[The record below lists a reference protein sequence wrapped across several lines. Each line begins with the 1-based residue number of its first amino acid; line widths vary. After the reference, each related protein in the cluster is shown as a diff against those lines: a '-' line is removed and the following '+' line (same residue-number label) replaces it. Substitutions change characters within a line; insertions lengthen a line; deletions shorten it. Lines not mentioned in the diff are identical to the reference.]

1 MEPIILLLILIF
13 GIAVIVLQI
22 AAIRRLSAQNA
33 KNEELTR
40 MLQQENDKLKN
51 FLLQQN
57 SDLRRE
63 LNTSLANYS
72 NTVNTGTAQLTTVL
86 QNQMEGFSQTLRDMT
101 EQNRRQ
107 LNEMRQT
114 IENNLHALQSD
125 NAEKLEKMRQTVDEK
140 LSSTLEKRL
149 SESFS
154 SVSKQLENVYKGLGE
169 MQTLA
174 SSVGDLKSALTNVKV
189 RGTWGE
195 VSLENLLSQLLT
207 PEQYKK
213 NVKPI
218 PRSNNIVEFCICLPN
233 NENND
238 IVYLPIDC
246 KFPIEQYIRLCDAS
260 EAGDAAA
267 AEEASKQLEASIK
280 LSARTI
286 RDKYIAPPY
295 TTDFAIMYLPI
306 EGLYAEVARK
316 SGLCEKLQR
325 EYRVTVAGPTTLGA
339 FLNSLQLGFKTLAI
353 QKRTSEITQLLT
365 KIKGNFNKFADLLE
379 KTKRR
384 LDDASANIED
394 ATKRYYKIDT
404 LLGKADMFSLENAA
418 EAAEKDPGEDH
429 TEHGA

>member
-1 MEPIILLLILIF
+1 MDYIILLSIFIL
-13 GIAVIVLQI
+13 GIIAILLQ
-22 AAIRRLSAQNA
+22 AAALRRISAQNA
-33 KNEELTR
+33 KNEELKQA
-40 MLQQENDKLKN
+40 LKKENEELKS
-51 FLLQQN
+51 FLLRQN
-57 SDLRRE
+57 SDLRQE
-63 LNTSLANYS
+63 LSTTLTNHIS
-72 NTVNTGTAQLTTVL
+72 TVNDGTSRLTTVL
-86 QNQMEGFSQTLRDMT
+86 QNQMESFSQAFRDMS
-101 EQNRRQ
+101 ENNRRQ
-107 LNEMRQT
+107 LNDMRQT
-114 IENNLHALQSD
+114 MENNLTSLQKD

-140 LSSTLEKRL
+140 LNSTLEKRL

-195 VSLENLLSQLLT
+195 VSLENLLDQLLT

-213 NVKPI
+213 NVKPV

-233 NENND
+233 NENNN

-260 EAGDAAA
+260 EKGDAAA
-267 AEEASKQLEASIK
+267 AENASKQMDLSIK
-280 LSARTI
+280 TCARTI

-306 EGLYAEVARK
+306 EGLYAEVARR
-316 SGLCEKLQR
+316 SGLCEQLQR

-353 QKRTSEITQLLT
+353 QKRTSEITVLLT
-365 KIKGNFNKFADLLE
+365 KIKSNFGKFADLLE

-394 ATKRYYKIDT
+394 ATKRYYKIDN
-404 LLGKADMFSLENAA
+404 LLGKADSFALQEQTEAFGSEISQAENS
-418 EAAEKDPGEDH
+418 EE
-429 TEHGA
+429 

>member
-1 MEPIILLLILIF
+1 MDYIILLSIFIL
-13 GIAVIVLQI
+13 GIIAILLQ
-22 AAIRRLSAQNA
+22 AAALRRISAQNA
-33 KNEELTR
+33 KNEELKQA
-40 MLQQENDKLKN
+40 LKKENEELKS
-51 FLLQQN
+51 FLLRQN
-57 SDLRRE
+57 SDLRQE
-63 LNTSLANYS
+63 LSTTLTNHIS
-72 NTVNTGTAQLTTVL
+72 TVNDGTSRLTTVL
-86 QNQMEGFSQTLRDMT
+86 QNQMESFSQAFRDMS
-101 EQNRRQ
+101 ENNRRQ
-107 LNEMRQT
+107 LNDMRQT
-114 IENNLHALQSD
+114 MENNLTSLQKD

-140 LSSTLEKRL
+140 LNSTLEKRL

-195 VSLENLLSQLLT
+195 VSLENLLDQLLT

-213 NVKPI
+213 NVKPV

-233 NENND
+233 NENNN

-260 EAGDAAA
+260 EKGDAAA
-267 AEEASKQLEASIK
+267 AENASKQMDLSIK
-280 LSARTI
+280 TCARAI

-306 EGLYAEVARK
+306 EGLYAEVARR
-316 SGLCEKLQR
+316 SGLCEQLQR

-353 QKRTSEITQLLT
+353 QKRTSEITVLLT
-365 KIKGNFNKFADLLE
+365 KIKSNFGKFADLLE

-394 ATKRYYKIDT
+394 ATKRYYKIDN
-404 LLGKADMFSLENAA
+404 LLGKADSFALQEQTEAFGSEISQAENS
-418 EAAEKDPGEDH
+418 EE
-429 TEHGA
+429 